1 LKKLVG
7 LIFEVNKELAFET
20 DKSVFFLDKV
30 EDESRIAYPLF
41 FSFSCILVI

>member
-1 LKKLVG
+1 MKKLVG
-7 LIFEVNKELAFET
+7 LIFDVKELAFET